1 MLRSSRQL
9 PIPALLL
16 LVLPATGFAQVGH
29 DPATSPYRTLRYG
42 QFVGAHAGWFGGSG
56 GTLGVAPHGG
66 QLAGFRYD
74 FLANGTVNIGL
85 AASMAW
91 LDRVI
96 IDPNYPIELA
106 ARDTVPQRVTMG
118 EAIFQFNLTGGKTW
132 HRLAPYV
139 SAGFALALGA
149 RTPADTS
156 GFRFRVQGAIIP
168 GIGTRIYLSER
179 LFLRLEARSAF
190 WQVKYPESYRL
201 SPSLDPTKPPVLRS
215 PAKEWLANGWYG
227 IGLSYA
233 FNRPF

>member
-1 MLRSSRQL
+1 MIRSSMKL
-9 PIPALLL
+9 SALALLA
-16 LVLPATGFAQVGH
+16 VLPAQAFGQVGH

-42 QFVGAHAGWFGGSG
+42 QFVGAYTGWFGGSG
-56 GTLGVAPHGG
+56 GSAGVAPHSG
-66 QLAGFRYD
+66 QLAGLRYD
-74 FLANGTVNIGL
+74 FLANGTLSLGF

-91 LDRVI
+91 LDRI
-96 IDPNYPIELA
+96 ILDPNYPIEHA
-106 ARDTVPQRVTMG
+106 VRDTVPQRTTMG
-118 EAIFQFNLTGGKTW
+118 EAIIQFNLTGGKTW

-139 SAGFALALGA
+139 SAGFGLVLGA
-149 RTPADTS
+149 RVPQDTS

-179 LFLRLEARSAF
+179 LFLRLEARSTF

-201 SPSLDPTKPPVLRS
+201 PPTTDLTKPPVLAS